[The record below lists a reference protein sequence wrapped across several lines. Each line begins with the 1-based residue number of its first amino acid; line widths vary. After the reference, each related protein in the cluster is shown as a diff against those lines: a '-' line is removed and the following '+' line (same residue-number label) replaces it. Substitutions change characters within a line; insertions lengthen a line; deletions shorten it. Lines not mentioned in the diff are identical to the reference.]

1 MPINYKLYPFNWL
14 DIRKRILERDGH
26 CCKTCKVENGIAV
39 FRGVYKGSEVFQTA
53 DGKIYSTETGEFVD
67 QNLYAAIYPSTGDMN
82 QKAIKIVLTVA
93 HLNHDIKDNR
103 DENLAALCQLHHLR
117 HDKDQHKKSTRDTR
131 LRKAGLGDLF
141 K

>member
-1 MPINYKLYPFNWL
+1 LPINYKLYPSDWQE
-14 DIRKRILERDGH
+14 IRKRILERDGH
-26 CCKTCKVENGIAV
+26 CCKTCKVENGVSV
-39 FRGVYKGSEVFQTA
+39 FRGVYEGNEVFQTV
-53 DGKIYSTETGEFVD
+53 DGNIYHTATGELLE
-67 QNLYAAIYPSTGDMN
+67 QNFNANIYPSSGNEN
-82 QKAIKIVLTVA
+82 QRAIKIVLTVA

-131 LRKAGLGDLF
+131 LRKSGLTDLF